1 MGKKYI
7 PVKVNGTSLKLYLD
21 SLTKI
26 YKCARKT
33 SLPIP
38 TFEKDGVSRKDSLD
52 TNLECEQ
59 EPTTEEETG

>member
-7 PVKVNGTSLKLYLD
+7 PVRINGVTVKLYLE

-33 SLPIP
+33 SIAIP
-38 TFEKDGVSRKDSLD
+38 AFHQKGVSRKDSLD
-52 TNLECEQ
+52 TNGECEN
-59 EPTTEEETG
+59 EVATEEETE